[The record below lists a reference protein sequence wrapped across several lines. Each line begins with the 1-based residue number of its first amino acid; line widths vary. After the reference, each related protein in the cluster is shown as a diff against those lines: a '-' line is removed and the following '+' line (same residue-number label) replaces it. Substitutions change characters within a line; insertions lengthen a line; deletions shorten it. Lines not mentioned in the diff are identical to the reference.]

1 MSFKVDPDALRA
13 WAKWLDGLADDVRDV
28 AGKAT
33 ADAAEAFPG
42 TELGA
47 SVSSV
52 RDGVCSALKSFASR
66 PDEMAG
72 LARGSSST
80 YEITDDDLA
89 AGFKAMGGLQ

>member
-13 WAKWLDGLADDVRDV
+13 WAKWLDGLADDLREV

-33 ADAAEAFPG
+33 ADASEAFPG

-47 SVSSV
+47 SVTSI
-52 RDGVCSALKSFASR
+52 RDGVQSALKSFASR
-66 PDEMAG
+66 PDEMADI
-72 LARGSSST
+72 ARGAGGT

-89 AGFKAMGGLQ
+89 AGFRAMGGLQ